1 MTKIKTHLFLE
12 VISVAMLQT
21 DKDKLNDSYAALERK
36 AELYDK
42 LSRGQYDDDE
52 EQYNVDFLS
61 KGFLTDEM
69 RIGSS
74 ARQSLIDPAKPID
87 TSAMAVQAS
96 SGFLAKSL
104 TGEDIR
110 HTMQLEYIPSCLPD
124 SLQPGEQVL

>member
-1 MTKIKTHLFLE
+1 MTKIQTHLFLE
-12 VISVAMLQT
+12 VIGVAMLQT

-96 SGFLAKSL
+96 GGLL
-104 TGEDIR
+104 TRCLTASDI
-110 HTMQLEYIPSCLPD
+110 I
-124 SLQPGEQVL
+124 QVSNATQIHLLMPA